1 MILLTPVNYPC
12 GLTNNIGVVD
22 EARKIKPEIPETGER
37 GIPIHDEIVMEL
49 TIRPY
54 LDG

>member
-1 MILLTPVNYPC
+1 MVAEDFELFDIIEKAGGYVELDAT
-12 GLTNNIGVVD
+12 
-22 EARKIKPEIPETGER
+22 ETGER